1 MVEERQHMKA
11 PSVNVLKKY
20 LSALTKIKA
29 KYVTAERLSRVI
41 GVYPEVINDTLS
53 YFEPMLMM
61 DPEYNLLA
69 LVPEI
74 KKYLNEIEEK
84 KSAPV
89 QPVETVS
96 RKQLEEYESVVD
108 FIYKKMSIGGII
120 DRGAYLTDRDLRII
134 KRLATDELKKRK
146 MKK

>member
-1 MVEERQHMKA
+1 MKA

-20 LSALTKIKA
+20 LSALGKIKA

-41 GVYPEVINDTLS
+41 GIYPEVINDTLS

-74 KKYLNEIEEK
+74 KKYLNEMEEK
-84 KSAPV
+84 KVPI
-89 QPVETVS
+89 QPVETVT
-96 RKQLEEYESVVD
+96 RKQIEEYESVVD
-108 FIYKKMSIGGII
+108 FIYKKMSVGGII

-146 MKK
+146 PKK

>member
-1 MVEERQHMKA
+1 MKA
-11 PSVNVLKKY
+11 PSISVLKKY

-41 GVYPEVINDTLS
+41 GVYPEVINETLS

-69 LVPEI
+69 LVPEM
-74 KKYLNEIEEK
+74 KKFINDKEEEK
-84 KSAPV
+84 KAPI
-89 QPVETVS
+89 QPVETITK
-96 RKQLEEYESVVD
+96 KQLEEYESVVD
-108 FIYKKMSIGGII
+108 FIYQKMSIGGII
-120 DRGAYLTDRDLRII
+120 DRGATLTDRDLRII